1 MTQPCEHH
9 THLLSFWGSL
19 GDTLSLS
26 PSSCSPPYH
35 LMPDDSI
42 ALDDADWEVIADDW
56 WHTPLSLV
64 PCPLSWIDREP
75 LRSRLP
81 LRPEIAA
88 RNSHYW
94 HECLLHVVK
103 NVRGAKVCC
112 RSCQEWRYMGDGGS
126 LRCNATGEFGVE
138 GDQELNLGLVG
149 AKMVLD
155 MVDKLERAVGI
166 TTPGR
171 HAADVGD
178 IAVLARRVSLLLGD
192 AVPIENPEGL
202 WNEYTTSIL
211 GGHRI
216 APRDAVIFRPE
227 LSADPPPA
235 DTITS
240 ILDVELDPPRKKSP
254 RFSREVIDLTDSEQS
269 VASEALPATPKP
281 PPIFAANSEDDG
293 RATGTLMA
301 PRLNFPK
308 SDSLTGTAPKFH
320 LPRIPSSPV
329 ISYSSGS
336 PPTSDELLTESSHT
350 RCSSL
355 PPGGDLH
362 KEDYDLELVSES
374 TTSDDA
380 EIPHFLVTSSDR
392 LIKQH
397 SRTREIVDRLRSA
410 TVPRGR
416 TRVSSTHGSSNPST
430 PVKNRQ
436 TGLNNTAVKQLFQKG
451 SDGWIRLADDAEY
464 PASKAK
470 KNPSGHLSDSPRNP
484 TEDSDPSSDN
494 EEVISIA
501 PAPRPTRDSK
511 RKPAAQSKHAR
522 RASERPPAATIA
534 PASAAVVPVPPRRG
548 HAGQRPAQ
556 SVQLAPPAA
565 VGTFTFPPPAFYPYP
580 GPLPQYAPAPVMPFG
595 QPPFG
600 AYPPRAGYPA
610 PLPFAGA
617 LPHQQQQQHIPY
629 QHLYLHQQ
637 PHRAAYAN
645 APVITGSTG
654 IRHAQW

>member
-1 MTQPCEHH
+1 
-9 THLLSFWGSL
+9 
-19 GDTLSLS
+19 
-26 PSSCSPPYH
+26 
-35 LMPDDSI
+35 MPDDSI

-64 PCPLSWIDREP
+64 PCPLSWINREP
-75 LRSRLP
+75 LQSRLP
-81 LRPEIAA
+81 RRPEIAA

-94 HECLLHVVK
+94 HESLLRIVK
-103 NVRGAKVCC
+103 NIRGAKVCC
-112 RSCQEWRYMGDGGS
+112 RSCQEWRYMGDEGP
-126 LRCNATGEFGVE
+126 LCCNATGEFGVE

-155 MVDKLERAVGI
+155 MVDELERAVGI

-171 HAADVGD
+171 HAADTGD
-178 IAVLARRVSLLLGD
+178 IAVLARRVSLLLGA

-202 WNEYTTSIL
+202 WNEYTASVL
-211 GGHRI
+211 DGHRI
-216 APRDAVIFRPE
+216 APRDAVIFRPD

-235 DTITS
+235 DSITS

-254 RFSREVIDLTDSEQS
+254 RYSREVIDLTDSEQS

-281 PPIFAANSEDDG
+281 PPIFAGNSEDDG

-362 KEDYDLELVSES
+362 KEDYDLEFASES
-374 TTSDDA
+374 TPSEDA

-392 LIKQH
+392 LLRQH
-397 SRTREIVDRLRSA
+397 SRTREIVDRLRCA

-416 TRVSSTHGSSNPST
+416 PRVSSTPGNGNIAEPAKS
-430 PVKNRQ
+430 RQ
-436 TGLNNTAVKQLFQKG
+436 TGLNTTAVKQLFQKG

-464 PASKAK
+464 PAPKAK
-470 KNPSGHLSDSPRNP
+470 SPSSHVDGPRKP
-484 TEDSDPSSDN
+484 TEDSEPSDN
-494 EEVISIA
+494 DEVTFTA
-501 PAPRPTRDSK
+501 PAPRPTRDPK
-511 RKPAAQSKHAR
+511 RKPAAQSKHVR
-522 RASERPPAATIA
+522 RTSGWAEVPPAAAIA
-534 PASAAVVPVPPRRG
+534 PTAVASVPSRRG
-548 HAGQRPAQ
+548 HGQRLAQ

-565 VGTFTFPPPAFYPYP
+565 VGTFTFPPPAFYPFP
-580 GPLPQYAPAPVMPFG
+580 APLPQYAPAPVMSFG
-595 QPPFG
+595 QPPFRG
-600 AYPPRAGYPA
+600 YPPRAGYPHA
-610 PLPFAGA
+610 SLPFAGA
-617 LPHQQQQQHIPY
+617 LPHQQQHIPH

-645 APVITGSTG
+645 VPVITGSTG

>member
-9 THLLSFWGSL
+9 PHLLSFWGSL

-26 PSSCSPPYH
+26 PSSCSPPSH
-35 LMPDDSI
+35 LMPDDFI

-56 WHTPLSLV
+56 WHTPLSV
-64 PCPLSWIDREP
+64 APCPLSWIDREP
-75 LRSRLP
+75 RQSRLP
-81 LRPEIAA
+81 RRTEIAT

-94 HECLLHVVK
+94 HEFLLRIVK
-103 NVRGAKVCC
+103 GVRGAKVCC
-112 RSCQEWRYMGDGGS
+112 ESCQEWCYMGDEGP
-126 LRCNATGEFGVE
+126 LCCNATGEFGVE
-138 GDQELNLGLVG
+138 ERDQELNLGLVG

-155 MVDKLERAVGI
+155 MVDELERAVGI
-166 TTPGR
+166 ATPGR

-192 AVPIENPEGL
+192 AAPIDSPEGL
-202 WNEYTTSIL
+202 WNEYTASVL
-211 GGHRI
+211 DGHRI
-216 APRDAVIFRPE
+216 APRDAMIFRPD

-235 DTITS
+235 DSITS
-240 ILDVELDPPRKKSP
+240 ILDVELDPPRKKSS

-281 PPIFAANSEDDG
+281 PTFASNSESDG
-293 RATGTLMA
+293 RATGTLMV
-301 PRLNFPK
+301 PRLNSPK

-362 KEDYDLELVSES
+362 KEDYDLEFVSES
-374 TTSDDA
+374 TPSEDA

-392 LIKQH
+392 LMKQH

-416 TRVSSTHGSSNPST
+416 TRVSSTHANGNST
-430 PVKNRQ
+430 APAKSRQ
-436 TGLNNTAVKQLFQKG
+436 TGLNNTTVKQLFQKG

-464 PASKAK
+464 SAPKT
-470 KNPSGHLSDSPRNP
+470 SDHADGPRNP
-484 TEDSDPSSDN
+484 TTEDSEPSDN
-494 EEVISIA
+494 EEVTFA
-501 PAPRPTRDSK
+501 ALAPRPTRDSK

-522 RASERPPAATIA
+522 RASGWSEVPCAAAIA
-534 PASAAVVPVPPRRG
+534 PTSVGCAPPPRRG
-548 HAGQRPAQ
+548 HGQRLAQ
-556 SVQLAPPAA
+556 SAQLAPPAA
-565 VGTFTFPPPAFYPYP
+565 VGTFTFPPPAFYPFP
-580 GPLPQYAPAPVMPFG
+580 GPLPQYAPAPPVMSFG
-595 QPPFG
+595 HPPFRG
-600 AYPPRAGYPA
+600 YPPRAGYPHA
-610 PLPFAGA
+610 SLPFAGV
-617 LPHQQQQQHIPY
+617 LPPQQQHIPQ
-629 QHLYLHQQ
+629 QHLYLHHQ
-637 PHRAAYAN
+637 PHRPAYAN
-645 APVITGSTG
+645 VPVITGSTG
-654 IRHAQW
+654 IRHAPW